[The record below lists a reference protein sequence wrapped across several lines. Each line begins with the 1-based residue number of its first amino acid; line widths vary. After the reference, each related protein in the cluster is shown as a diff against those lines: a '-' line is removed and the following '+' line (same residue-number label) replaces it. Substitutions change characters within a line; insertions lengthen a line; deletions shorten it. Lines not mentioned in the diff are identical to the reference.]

1 MDMSVYLLCKGGFSC
16 DGNSQEDQSQGFRLP
31 SFLRLAPW
39 FPFVVSP
46 DFFLE
51 MNFLFICIHNF
62 CACQCVCWTK
72 LDMHA
77 KAVYFSSDALS

>member
-1 MDMSVYLLCKGGFSC
+1 MSVYLLCKGGVSC
-16 DGNSQEDQSQGFRLP
+16 DGNSPEDQSQGSRLP
-31 SFLRLAPW
+31 PFLRPAPW
-39 FPFVVSP
+39 FLFVVSP

-51 MNFLFICIHNF
+51 MNFLFICIHDF